1 MPRRHRRLLATA
13 AALVAACLA
22 LLVQLPVPASAVGA
36 HAQIQGSG
44 SSWAY
49 NSIQQWISDTQSQ
62 GLQVVFTPSGSAAG
76 RKDFANGVS
85 DYAVSDIG
93 FQGVNPQTGY
103 DDVSSR
109 AYAYLPVVGGGT
121 AFPYH
126 LTVRGQLVR
135 NLRLSQPTLAKIF
148 TDQITNW
155 DDPAITADNNGVQF
169 PSIPIVP
176 TVHSEGAGTTY
187 QVTDWLS
194 RTFPSLWQ
202 GFFGAAYPVEYWP
215 NGKGGQQAENGSD
228 GMMSFIDSSAGQGSI
243 GYDEYSYAL
252 QAGYP
257 VAKVENTAGYFT
269 APDQYNVAVALT
281 QAQINEDPNSANYLL
296 EDLSHVWGYSDP
308 RTYPLSSYS
317 YFIEPTAANDEVD
330 TAKRQ
335 TIVDY
340 LSYSL
345 CQGQGEMG
353 PIGYSP
359 LPVNLVQASFQQ
371 LSRLHTADPN
381 VSLQNV
387 NVAQCHNP
395 TFDPSNLNVN
405 RLAEIAPQPPSCDK
419 AGQGPCGDGVGIVI
433 RNPTAN
439 GQVPGA
445 TPGGG
450 SSGGSGAGAG
460 GAGASNGASS
470 GGGARSSGGHG
481 SSSLTAAA
489 ASSSAGGGTA
499 TGSAGA
505 QTGSP
510 GGTGS
515 GGVAGGAGD
524 GGGASVQ
531 PRLVVTNLAADHVA
545 AGPGEIVA
553 AVLLLGLLA
562 APPALI
568 RLRGRR
574 KETT

>member
-1 MPRRHRRLLATA
+1 MTSHVAVRHRLRIARVLVLLVAA
-13 AALVAACLA
+13 AALVASA
-22 LLVQLPVPASAVGA
+22 PKPADANGA

-85 DYAVSDIG
+85 DFAVSDIG

-103 DDVSSR
+103 DDVSQR
-109 AYAYLPVVGGGT
+109 PYAYLPVVGGGT

-135 NLRLSQPTLAKIF
+135 NLRLSQLTLAKIF
-148 TDQITNW
+148 TNQITNW

-176 TVHSEGAGTTY
+176 VVHSEGAGTTY

-194 RTFPSLWQ
+194 HTFPSLWQ
-202 GFFGAAYPVEYWP
+202 GFFHNNYPVEYWP
-215 NGKGGQQAENGSD
+215 SGGSQQAENGSD
-228 GMMSFIDSSAGQGSI
+228 GLISFIDSSAGQGSI

-252 QAGYP
+252 QDILP
-257 VAKVENTAGYFT
+257 VVKVENAAGFFT

-281 QAQINEDPNSANYLL
+281 QAQINYDQSSPDYLL
-296 EDLSHVWGYSDP
+296 EDLSHVWGYNDP

-317 YFIEPTAANDEVD
+317 YFIEPTAASDPTMS

-371 LSRLHTADPN
+371 LAKLKAADSQ
-381 VSLQNV
+381 VSLQSI
-387 NVAQCHNP
+387 NVAQCNNP
-395 TFDPSNLNVN
+395 TFDPANLSLNK
-405 RLAEIAPQPPSCDK
+405 LAEVAPQPPACDK
-419 AGQGPCGDGVGIVI
+419 AGAGPCSATTGIVVT
-433 RNPTAN
+433 NPNAN
-439 GQVPGA
+439 GQVPA
-445 TPGGG
+445 S
-450 SSGGSGAGAG
+450 SSGSGTSTPTGQTPSGTPNNPGAASPG
-460 GAGASNGASS
+460 GAGASTAATPAGNASGA
-470 GGGARSSGGHG
+470 GGTSG
-481 SSSLTAAA
+481 SSSV
-489 ASSSAGGGTA
+489 
-499 TGSAGA
+499 
-505 QTGSP
+505 
-510 GGTGS
+510 S
-515 GGVAGGAGD
+515 GGSQPSLGAG
-524 GGGASVQ
+524 VETTTTQ
-531 PRLVVTNLAADHVA
+531 PPKLVVTNLAASQV
-545 AGPGEIVA
+545 GNEGVEVLV
-553 AVLLLGLLA
+553 AVLIVLVLA
-562 APPALI
+562 APPAFI
-568 RLRGRR
+568 RTRQGRH
-574 KETT
+574 KDPT

>member
-1 MPRRHRRLLATA
+1 MSGAASGRRRRRA
-13 AALVAACLA
+13 AARLLA
-22 LLVQLPVPASAVGA
+22 LLVTAVALVARVPAPAGASGA

-85 DYAVSDIG
+85 DFAVSDIG
-93 FQGVNPQTGY
+93 FQGVDPQTGY
-103 DDVSSR
+103 DDVSKR

-135 NLRLSQPTLAKIF
+135 NLRLSQLTLAKIF

-176 TVHSEGAGTTY
+176 VVHSEGAGTTY

-194 RTFPSLWQ
+194 HTFPSLWQ
-202 GFFGAAYPVEYWP
+202 GFFHYSYPVEYWP
-215 NGKGGQQAENGSD
+215 AGSGSQQAENGSD
-228 GMMSFIDSSAGQGSI
+228 GLISFIDSSAGQGSI

-252 QAGYP
+252 QVGYP
-257 VAKVENTAGYFT
+257 VAKVENAAGYFT

-281 QAQINEDPNSANYLL
+281 QAQINYDKTSPDYLL
-296 EDLSHVWGYSDP
+296 EDLSQVWGYNDP

-317 YFIEPTAANDEVD
+317 YFIEPTAGATDPTMS

-371 LSRLHTADPN
+371 LAKLQAADTN
-381 VSLQNV
+381 VSLQSI
-387 NVAQCHNP
+387 NVAQCNNP
-395 TFDPSNLNVN
+395 TFDPSNLSVN
-405 RLAEIAPQPPSCDK
+405 RLAEVAPQPPACDK
-419 AGQGPCGDGVGIVI
+419 AGQGPCSDTAGIVVT
-433 RNPTAN
+433 NPNAN
-439 GQVPGA
+439 GQVPA
-445 TPGGG
+445 SSGGSGPAAAG
-450 SSGGSGAGAG
+450 SSGGSAG
-460 GAGASNGASS
+460 GGTGVSGSTSGSSGSSASS
-470 GGGARSSGGHG
+470 GGTTPSGSASSPSGSSSGG
-481 SSSLTAAA
+481 
-489 ASSSAGGGTA
+489 AGVP
-499 TGSAGA
+499 AGA
-505 QTGSP
+505 AVDGPQSTTTLP
-510 GGTGS
+510 PRLVITTLAADR
-515 GGVAGGAGD
+515 VAGD
-524 GGGASVQ
+524 GLEVLVAVLI
-531 PRLVVTNLAADHVA
+531 LVVLAV
-545 AGPGEIVA
+545 PP
-553 AVLLLGLLA
+553 VLNGV
-562 APPALI
+562 
-568 RLRGRR
+568 RRSRRRGRP
-574 KETT
+574 